1 MNNQPVLSMTLEVKK
16 DSESDELYLELP
28 QELLDQLGWQIDDV
42 LVWEKIDSQSWSLSK
57 KA

>member
-1 MNNQPVLSMTLEVKK
+1 MTKDLSMTLEVKH

-28 QELLDQLGWQIDDV
+28 QQLLDQLGWQINDV

-57 KA
+57 KPS

>member
-1 MNNQPVLSMTLEVKK
+1 MTKNLSMTLEVKH

-28 QELLDQLGWQIDDV
+28 QQLLDQLGWQINDV

-57 KA
+57 KPS